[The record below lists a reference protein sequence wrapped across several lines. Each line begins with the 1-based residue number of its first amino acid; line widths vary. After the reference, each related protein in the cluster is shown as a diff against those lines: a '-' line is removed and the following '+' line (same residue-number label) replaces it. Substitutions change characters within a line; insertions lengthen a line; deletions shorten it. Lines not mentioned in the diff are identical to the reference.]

1 MEQGTVLTMLVSDVL
16 ASTPAAAG
24 VFVERAM
31 SCVGCPFAQFET
43 VADAAR
49 IYNLD
54 AQELAA
60 ALTCAGVPGGR
71 PKDEGSPS

>member
-1 MEQGTVLTMLVSDVL
+1 MAQGTVLTMLVADVL

-54 AQELAA
+54 AEELAA
-60 ALTCAGVPGGR
+60 ALNCAGVTGGR
-71 PKDEGSPS
+71 PQDQGSPS

>member
-1 MEQGTVLTMLVSDVL
+1 MTAPADVLAMLVSDVL
-16 ASTPAAAG
+16 ASTPAAAS

-31 SCVGCPFAQFET
+31 SCVGCPFASFET

-49 IYNLD
+49 IYDLD

-60 ALTCAGVPGGR
+60 ALLRAGVP
-71 PKDEGSPS
+71 PAPIPEGSSS